1 MVVNEQ
7 KHDLFYL
14 KSSISIEANTKSK
27 TVQDSFLMPLN
38 SRVLSAATGG
48 WKFFLFLVFQATTA
62 TPEAKPNMKE
72 P

>member
-1 MVVNEQ
+1 MAVNEQ

-38 SRVLSAATGG
+38 IRVLSAATGG
-48 WKFFLFLVFQATTA
+48 WKFF
-62 TPEAKPNMKE
+62 
-72 P
+72 